1 MAQLETSGKREREG
15 EREKNSF
22 RYMELQST
30 KFILIGQDRGS
41 DTSRSESQTA
51 KVGLLGDR
59 VVQKVTSLRIY

>member
-30 KFILIGQDRGS
+30 KFILIGQAPG
-41 DTSRSESQTA
+41 
-51 KVGLLGDR
+51 
-59 VVQKVTSLRIY
+59 